1 MDLNKGG
8 MNTEITIREAVE
20 NDLPVLLQYEQGV
33 VKAERPFDPTIKE
46 ADVTYYDL
54 DALMANPR
62 AIVLVACDGDKIVA
76 TGYALE
82 KPARHYLDHDT
93 FAYLGFM
100 YTDPEYRGKGI
111 NGKIISGLQ
120 DWCTKAGLTEI
131 RLHVYCENEPAI
143 KAYEKVGFK
152 RHMIEMR
159 LRTES

>member
-1 MDLNKGG
+1 
-8 MNTEITIREAVE
+8 MNNEITIREAVQS
-20 NDLPVLLQYEQGV
+20 DVPVLLQYEQGV
-33 VKAERPFDPTIKE
+33 VKAERPMDPTIRDGE
-46 ADVTYYDL
+46 VTYYDL
-54 DALMANPR
+54 EALMENPR
-62 AIVLVACDGDKIVA
+62 ATVMVACDGKKIVA

-82 KPARHYLDHDT
+82 KPARSYLDHET

-111 NGKIISGLQ
+111 NGKIVNALQ
-120 DWCTKAGLTEI
+120 EWSTNAGLTEI

-143 KAYEKVGFK
+143 RAYEKKGFK